1 MGITMKPV
9 VVFMINS
16 LAGGGAERVMT
27 QLLTHSHQRSARYDI
42 HLALLDKVPDA
53 YPLPK
58 WVQVHRLDTD
68 GGLVTGISRAIRLF
82 RKLRP
87 ALCLSFLTR
96 ANIVNVAAASV
107 CGHRALISERVSPSS
122 HHPQNLPGHAARLA
136 TRLVYP
142 RAAGV
147 ICPSQGVATDLIA
160 NFAVNLSRIRVT
172 HNPVD
177 VDAIMQAAG
186 EPVVPSRPY
195 LVAVGRLVENKNFS
209 MLINAFAAAD
219 TGHDLVILGEGPL
232 RASLEN
238 QSRKLGLSHRIHLP
252 GFLANPYPVMRNAHA
267 FVLSSNAEGFPNA
280 LAEAMALGVPV
291 IATNCRSGPS
301 EILDGVA
308 EQHIRDVNH
317 ARHGMLVPVDDPFAM
332 ARAISE
338 ISDPLTRTLYA
349 RKSRRRA
356 ADFGVD
362 AAVDAYWSLLEA
374 TLKTPR

>member
-16 LAGGGAERVMT
+16 LAGGGAERVIT
-27 QLLTHSHQRSARYDI
+27 QLLAHSHERSARYDI
-42 HLALLDKVPDA
+42 HLVLLETVPDA
-53 YPLPK
+53 YPLPQ
-58 WVQVHRLDTD
+58 WVHVHRLDTG
-68 GGLVTGISRAIRLF
+68 GGLSTSILRVVNLF

-96 ANIVNVAAASV
+96 ANIVNVAAARI

-122 HHPQNLPGHAARLA
+122 HHPQNLPGRASRLA

-142 RAAGV
+142 YAGGV

-160 NFAVNLSRIRVT
+160 NFAVNPSRIHVI
-172 HNPVD
+172 HNPLD
-177 VDAIMQAAG
+177 VDAILQAAG
-186 EPVVPSRPY
+186 EPVASPRPY
-195 LVAVGRLVENKNFS
+195 LVAVGRPVDNKNFS

-219 TGHDLVILGEGPL
+219 TGDDLVILGEGPL
-232 RASLEN
+232 RASLES
-238 QSRKLGLSHRIHLP
+238 QTRKLGLAERIRMP

-301 EILDGVA
+301 EILDGLA
-308 EQHIRDVNH
+308 DQHIRDVHH

-338 ISDPLTRTLYA
+338 MSDPLTRTLYA

-356 ADFGVD
+356 ADFGIEVS
-362 AAVDAYWSLLEA
+362 VNAYWWFLEA
-374 TLKTPR
+374 TIKTPR